1 MNDCI
6 NEGGPAFPTENDHQ
20 TGPNT
25 YHYSGMTL
33 RDYIAAKALQG
44 IITAFFT
51 NPDAMAVSSAAFKS
65 KGLETGAG
73 VAMTA
78 YEFADAMLAAREKG
92 VK

>member
-1 MNDCI
+1 MNDQV
-6 NEGGPAFPTENDHQ
+6 NDGGPAFPTSDLIEGQ
-20 TGPNT
+20 VGL
-25 YHYSGMTL
+25 SGGMSL

-73 VAMTA
+73 IAMTA
-78 YEFADAMLAAREKG
+78 YEFADAMLTAREKG